1 MKNKLYVG
9 NISYTV
15 TAESLT
21 ALFTEAGAV
30 TSARVVTDKMSGKSK
45 GFAFVEM
52 ASEADAEAVIAK
64 FDAQEFE
71 GRNLRVMQA
80 KEQDPNAPRP
90 ARREGGFGGRS
101 GGGFGGNRDGGGGG
115 GRGFGGGREGGGGGG
130 RGFGGGRDGGG
141 GGGRS
146 FGGGSRDGGGNG
158 GGRGFG
164 GGGNRDDNFGNE

>member
-21 ALFTEAGAV
+21 TLFAQAGSV
-30 TSARVVTDKMSGKSK
+30 SSARVVTDKMSGKSK

-52 ASEADAEAVIAK
+52 ATEADAEAVIAK
-64 FDAQEFE
+64 YDAQEFE

-90 ARREGGFGGRS
+90 ARREGGFGGGRGG
-101 GGGFGGNRDGGGGG
+101 GGGFGGNRDG
-115 GRGFGGGREGGGGGG
+115 GGGGGG

-141 GGGRS
+141 GGGGRS
-146 FGGGSRDGGGNG
+146 FGGGNRSG
-158 GGRGFG
+158 GGR
-164 GGGNRDDNFGNE
+164 DDSNFGNE